1 MIGQSGD
8 DSDFDRDH
16 AEQGR
21 RKALSELDALRMGLV
36 VLRDSVTA
44 AAEDFRAKAKSEKTR
59 FHSPTASMEGL
70 AQKIAL
76 GSSALSHQAF
86 AVQIQNILDGRD
98 P

>member
-1 MIGQSGD
+1 MSAD
-8 DSDFDRDH
+8 DT
-16 AEQGR
+16 
-21 RKALSELDALRMGLV
+21 LRSRLV

-44 AAEDFRAKAKSEKTR
+44 AAEDFRVKAKSERTE
-59 FHSPTASMEGL
+59 FDSPTASMEGL

-76 GSSALSHQAF
+76 GSSALSHQSF